1 MPPKVKIT
9 KEKILE
15 CALDMVRKNGF
26 SSVNARILAKELGC
40 STQPIFSN
48 YPTMD
53 ALKEDILSFANTTY
67 LNYLKDDMAK
77 NEYPTYKASGMAY
90 IHFAKEEKELF
101 KLLFMRDRTDEDQNK
116 RTDDF
121 EEIVSIVQKNL
132 GISREKALIFHLEMW
147 VCVHGI
153 GAMIATSYLEF
164 DKELIS
170 QMLSDSYLG
179 LKKHYL
185 SEEQK

>member
-9 KEKILE
+9 KEQILA
-15 CALDMVRKNGF
+15 CALDIVRKDGF
-26 SSVNARILAKELGC
+26 SAVNARILAKRLGC

-53 ALKEDILSFANTTY
+53 SLKEDILGFANATY
-67 LNYLKDDMAK
+67 LNYLKEDMSK
-77 NEYPTYKASGMAY
+77 NEYPAYKASGMAY

-101 KLLFMRDRTDEDQNK
+101 KLLFMRDRTAEDQNK
-116 RTDDF
+116 KSEDF
-121 EEIVSIVQKNL
+121 ETVVSIVQQNL
-132 GISREKALIFHLEMW
+132 GISRAEAEFFHLEMW
-147 VCVHGI
+147 VYVHGI

-164 DKELIS
+164 DKEMIS
-170 QMLSDSYLG
+170 KMLTDSYLG

>member
-9 KEKILE
+9 KEQILLS
-15 CALDMVRKNGF
+15 ALDIVKKEGF
-26 SSVNARILAKELGC
+26 SAVNARVLANNIGC

-53 ALKEDILSFANTTY
+53 ALKEDILKIANDIY
-67 LNYLKDDMAK
+67 FNYLKEDVAK

-101 KLLFMRDRTDEDQNK
+101 KLLFMRDRTGEDQNK
-116 RTDDF
+116 RTEDF
-121 EEIVSIVQKNL
+121 EEVVSLVQQSL
-132 GISREKALIFHLEMW
+132 GISRERALMFHLEMW
-147 VCVHGI
+147 IYVHGI
-153 GAMIATSYLEF
+153 ATMIATSYLEF

-170 QMLSDSYLG
+170 KRLTDSYLG
-179 LKKHYL
+179 LKKHYS
-185 SEEQK
+185 SEE